1 MSIHPTAV
9 VDSTAELAPDVVVG
23 PYCVIGRSVVIGRGT
38 RLSSHVVVE
47 PFTSLGEDCDVRQGT
62 VLGGTPQD
70 FKFRGERSHLII
82 GNRNYSSWSLR
93 GWLATTQTRTTIWC
107 AAIGVRNGAMPSIY
121 GGAMPCS
128 KGSSTGRP
136 PGLSSRSWRQRSG
149 KPL

>member
-1 MSIHPTAV
+1 MSIHPTSV

-62 VLGGTPQD
+62 VLGGSPQD

-82 GNRNYSSWSLR
+82 GNRNVIREFVTIHRATGEDEATRIGDSLKH
-93 GWLATTQTRTTIWC
+93 I
-107 AAIGVRNGAMPSIY
+107 AAEEGAEAAAAFKT
-121 GGAMPCS
+121 GCS
-128 KGSSTGRP
+128 KP
-136 PGLSSRSWRQRSG
+136 
-149 KPL
+149 